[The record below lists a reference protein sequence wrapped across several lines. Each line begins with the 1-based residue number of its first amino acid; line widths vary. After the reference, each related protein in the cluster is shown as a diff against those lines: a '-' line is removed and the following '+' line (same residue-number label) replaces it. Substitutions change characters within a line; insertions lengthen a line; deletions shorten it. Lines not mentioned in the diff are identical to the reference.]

1 MSNEIIKVPV
11 NQQIALAENM
21 ASSNLLPQEYR
32 KNPAN
37 LLYAIQYAE
46 SLGVHPMT
54 AVTGISVIQGKPTA
68 SAQLIGALVRRAGH
82 KLRVTCDG
90 KTAKAVIIRAD
101 DPDFEFVSV
110 WTMERAKAAGLTN
123 KTVWKQYPEAMLKAR
138 AITEVAR
145 EGAAEALFGVIYTPE
160 ELGAEVDADGT
171 VVGVVAEPAEVFEI
185 DVDALQTSAEA
196 RAAWHAA
203 KKAGVEPAALEA
215 IAAKGKAL
223 KEAEDAEDIVEAEVI
238 EEAPAETVE
247 GEWFIEGD
255 SE

>member
-110 WTMERAKAAGLTN
+110 WTLDRAKAAGLTG
-123 KTVWKQYPEAMLKAR
+123 KSVWKQYPEAMLKAR

-145 EGAAEALFGVIYTPE
+145 EAAAEALFGVIYTPE
-160 ELGAEVDADGT
+160 ELGAEVDADGG
-171 VVGVVAEPAEVFEI
+171 VVGGSVVEPAEVIEI
-185 DVDALQTSAEA
+185 DVDALATSAEA

-203 KKAGVEPAALEA
+203 KKAGVDTAALEA

-223 KEAEDAEDIVEAEVI
+223 KEAEDAAEAEVVEAEVV
-238 EEAPAETVE
+238 EEDLDGTVWDLDGETE
-247 GEWFIEGD
+247 
-255 SE
+255 